1 MAKRH
6 SFARFTPLMESG
18 NGLRPSQRESSGGRL
33 YKGVTIIKAGLG
45 NRRDMHFYPAD
56 SLRAAVREGKFEG
69 IRAYADHPTSIDDQI
84 QPERTIRDMVGLY
97 ENAKYVESGGGR
109 VVADLRVLRA
119 HKWLAEVIDEL
130 IEVKHADKIGISI
143 NGAGETEVR
152 EVNVDGETLEVNAVA
167 EFQKI
172 RSADIV
178 TEAGAGGG
186 FQQILES
193 ARGASR
199 ETMNERQKL
208 VKALKEAGK
217 TGNVKT
223 IRECAAALEAHDA
236 EIAGSKGKKAGK
248 KVAEAAEDTRRKAKS
263 RRAAAADEGDEEDE
277 DVVAGREVDD
287 AVDDAVR
294 EAEGDEDDDA
304 ADEGDDAAED
314 LDESDEDDEDG
325 DDEDGDDDV
334 KESDDDEEGDV
345 NETPA
350 RRAIRRQREAAA
362 RTERTRE
369 NAMKGYGKRG
379 IKDVKGVPRTGK
391 GKGGSMV
398 KPAGGSKRGAN
409 RSFGESDRE
418 TGAGVNRLELRDKLR
433 LLRSE
438 NARLSRRNSRLGE
451 ALGVRVRAERVRKL
465 VKESEVPA
473 GMKGTLAEKLIAM
486 GLDNEK
492 DIRREI
498 QFTERLIE
506 SSRDSVLEDFD
517 DERVEGSPSR
527 FRESFSGRRGGDG
540 DDDVS
545 DILREAGLPV
555 KDDASDDE
563 DGD

>member
-287 AVDDAVR
+287 AVDDAAKPRATRTMTPPTRATTPPRTSTSRTRTTRTATTRTATTTSRRVTMTRKATSTRRRPAAPSVASVR
-294 EAEGDEDDDA
+294 RRRAPSA
-304 ADEGDDAAED
+304 
-314 LDESDEDDEDG
+314 
-325 DDEDGDDDV
+325 
-334 KESDDDEEGDV
+334 
-345 NETPA
+345 PA
-350 RRAIRRQREAAA
+350 R
-362 RTERTRE
+362 TR
-369 NAMKGYGKRG
+369 
-379 IKDVKGVPRTGK
+379 
-391 GKGGSMV
+391 
-398 KPAGGSKRGAN
+398 
-409 RSFGESDRE
+409 
-418 TGAGVNRLELRDKLR
+418 
-433 LLRSE
+433 
-438 NARLSRRNSRLGE
+438 
-451 ALGVRVRAERVRKL
+451 
-465 VKESEVPA
+465 
-473 GMKGTLAEKLIAM
+473 
-486 GLDNEK
+486 
-492 DIRREI
+492 
-498 QFTERLIE
+498 
-506 SSRDSVLEDFD
+506 
-517 DERVEGSPSR
+517 
-527 FRESFSGRRGGDG
+527 
-540 DDDVS
+540 
-545 DILREAGLPV
+545 
-555 KDDASDDE
+555 
-563 DGD
+563 